1 MVKLLFLLLLEEFIY
16 LFWWKSEFLWE
27 LLNVIFLT
35 ILTTVFYFQTSKINW
50 KGYHR
55 KEELFAYLANFVGVI
70 IFNQVITF
78 LII

>member
-1 MVKLLFLLLLEEFIY
+1 MKLLLLLLLEEFIY
-16 LFWWKSEFLWE
+16 LFWWKNEFLWE
-27 LLNVIFLT
+27 LLNIIFLT

-50 KGYHR
+50 KGYFG
-55 KEELFAYLANFVGVI
+55 KEVCFAYLSNFVGVI